1 MNQIKSV
8 HAGHRGRMRERFLSS
23 GTQSMLPHQLLEM
36 LLFYAIPYKD
46 TNPLAHSLLDTLGSL
61 RSVIEA
67 DRDTLVSHK
76 GIGAHTADFL
86 ADLSSYALTAFAATD
101 RAQEAEVKIDAILPQ
116 LKALHENGREDA
128 VSLVMIGN
136 NKRLISI
143 EKIENVSIH
152 SAAFDP
158 NVLVKRA
165 LDAHASKVIVAH
177 SHKDSYLPY
186 PEDDSVTVLL
196 RDRFALIGAA
206 MLEHYLV
213 TPHDC
218 VPLSPRIFGAQIWHR
233 YIEKDRTNLFADA
246 VTDAK
251 RLLLRRNPSCGD
263 ASEKDVQL
271 HRLSRLLSY
280 AVRGDTAE
288 AAKRLLEK
296 EDELLSLA
304 YLPMPRFE
312 EAGLSENATTLVKL
326 APLAYASALYD
337 DQKRALSFRAGS
349 IASLFV
355 YRTIGLIN
363 ENAFIALFTE
373 DGRLI
378 DLLSVGEG
386 SVNATGVSLRLL
398 TEQAHFHRARYA
410 CLAHNH
416 PFGIPTPSPND
427 LDTTKSV
434 IDALAIADCTLL
446 EHFVT
451 AGTGYGTVI
460 HGNRIFDSYP
470 KGPAEF
476 YDFD

>member
-1 MNQIKSV
+1 MSQIKSV

-61 RSVIEA
+61 KSVIEA
-67 DRDTLVSHK
+67 DRDVLVSHK

-86 ADLSSYALTAFAATD
+86 SDLSSYALTAFAATD
-101 RAQEAEVKIDAILPQ
+101 RTQDTAVKIEAILPK
-116 LKALHENGREDA
+116 LKALHGNGREDA

-136 NKRLISI
+136 NQRLISI
-143 EKIENVSIH
+143 EKIESVSIH

-186 PEDDSVTVLL
+186 PEDDSVTLLL
-196 RDRFALIGAA
+196 RDRFSLIGTV

-213 TPHDC
+213 APHGC
-218 VPLSPRIFGAQIWHR
+218 VPLSHRILSSQIWHH
-233 YIEKDRTNLFADA
+233 YMEKDRVSLFADA

-251 RLLLRRNPSCGD
+251 RLLLRRDPLCGD
-263 ASEKDVQL
+263 ANGKDVQV

-280 AVRGDTAE
+280 AVKGDTVE
-288 AAKRLLEK
+288 AASRLLEK
-296 EDELLSLA
+296 EGELLSLA
-304 YLPMPRFE
+304 YLPMPCFE
-312 EAGLSENATTLVKL
+312 EANLSKNAATLVKL

-337 DQKRALSFRAGS
+337 EQKRGLAFRASS

-355 YRTIGLIN
+355 YRAIGLIN
-363 ENAFIALFTE
+363 ENAFIALFDE

-386 SVNATGVSLRLL
+386 SVNATGISLRLL
-398 TEQAHFHRARYA
+398 TEQAHFRRARYA

-416 PFGIPTPSPND
+416 PFGVPTPSPND

-446 EHFVT
+446 EHFIT
-451 AGTGYGTVI
+451 AGTSYATVI
-460 HGNRIFDSYP
+460 RGNRIFDSYS